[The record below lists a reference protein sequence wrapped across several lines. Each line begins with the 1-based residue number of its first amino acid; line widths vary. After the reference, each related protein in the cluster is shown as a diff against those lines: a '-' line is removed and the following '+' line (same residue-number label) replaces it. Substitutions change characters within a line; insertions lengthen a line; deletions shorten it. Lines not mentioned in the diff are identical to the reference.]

1 MFGGKREKEL
11 EEALQAARESERQ
24 KQTAL
29 EKITKQWDGILE
41 RFAHMTASRS
51 QVERDIGQIKVQLEH
66 ISALSENGSQAAGE
80 VYGTLRELSNGVE
93 SFDANHT
100 VFWGETKARNDKI
113 MEIVEKNKH
122 FTTPMKYISKTAQ
135 QFSDEQEKLHGR
147 AARMMELS
155 KNMSVISLNCAIEA
169 GRMGETGKSFVIAA
183 EEVRAFADR
192 YEQEAKE
199 LDRQLDAADARAAE
213 LEEQVRHLNELLKE
227 NNISM
232 TKLLKDSM
240 QSLAGYEAG
249 QLNLREMI
257 SIASIG
263 KADALRQSGEERC
276 KSEERILKQLDEI
289 MGEIRE
295 QKQSADEL
303 ESICQSVVESAKNGF
318 RA

>member
-11 EEALQAARESERQ
+11 EEALRAARESEQQ
-24 KQTAL
+24 KQTAF
-29 EKITKQWDGILE
+29 EQITEQWDGILE

-51 QVERDIGQIKVQLEH
+51 QMERDIGQIKMQLEH
-66 ISALSENGSQAAGE
+66 ISALSENGSRAAGE
-80 VYGTLRELSNGVE
+80 VYGTLRELGNGVE

-113 MEIVEKNKH
+113 MEIVENNKH

-135 QFSDEQEKLHGR
+135 QFSGEQEKLHER
-147 AARMMELS
+147 AARMMDLS
-155 KNMSVISLNCAIEA
+155 KNMGVICLNSAIEA
-169 GRMGETGKSFVIAA
+169 GRMGESGRSFVIAA
-183 EEVRAFADR
+183 EEVRVFAER

-199 LDRQLDAADARAAE
+199 LDRQLDAADARVAE
-213 LEEQVRHLNELLKE
+213 LEEQVHHLNELLKE

-240 QSLAGYEAG
+240 QSLAAYEAG

-257 SIASIG
+257 SVASIG
-263 KADALRQSGEERC
+263 KADALYQSEEERYQ
-276 KSEERILKQLDEI
+276 SEMRILTQLGDI
-289 MGEIRE
+289 MEEMQE

-303 ESICQSVVESAKNGF
+303 ENICQSVVESARSGS